1 MAISN
6 KKKYIIAAA
15 IGIVTIAGAI
25 AYLQYKKLMNYT
37 IKFRGVKLRTA
48 SPRLI
53 DLDLLL
59 LFQNNSNVAFK
70 IESQVY
76 DIYLN
81 NIFVTKL
88 QNALRTDIAANSDS
102 PLSLNIRF
110 DPSKALEKLNLTAL
124 TLLKDN
130 GKIRIKIDMKLKV
143 KVWGITVN
151 FPYVYEDSLK
161 NLIAPTPM

>member
-37 IKFRGVKLRTA
+37 IKLRGIKFRSA
-48 SPRLI
+48 SLRLI
-53 DLDLLL
+53 DFDLLL
-59 LFQNNSNVAFK
+59 LFKNNSNVAFK

-88 QNALRTDIAANSDS
+88 QSATQTDIAANSES
-102 PLSLNIRF
+102 PLSLGIRF

-124 TLLKDN
+124 QLLKDN
-130 GKIRIKIDMKLKV
+130 GKIRIKIDMKLKI

-161 NLIAPTPM
+161 NLMAPTPI

>member
-25 AYLQYKKLMNYT
+25 AYLQYKKLMNYS
-37 IKFRGVKLRTA
+37 IKFRGIKLRTF
-48 SPRLI
+48 SPILFDF
-53 DLDLLL
+53 DLKL
-59 LFQNNSNVAFK
+59 LFQNNSNVAFT

-81 NIFVTKL
+81 DVFVTKL
-88 QNALRTDIAANSDS
+88 QSNVDTKIMANTVS
-102 PLSLNIRF
+102 PLDLNIKF
-110 DPSKALEKLNLTAL
+110 NPSSALKKLNITAL
-124 TLLKDN
+124 QLLKDN
-130 GKIRIKIDMKLKV
+130 GKIRLKLDMKMKV
-143 KVWGITVN
+143 KIWGITVN

-161 NLIAPTPM
+161 NWMAPVPA